1 MYLSLQCIGCRHVNL
16 YGRYIKKKAK
26 HQKCLPSVSVFC
38 FCFVGQVGGG
48 QVLFQG
54 VSCGVCFAR
63 HSMGREKK
71 GFYFICLLSAPAA
84 TIPTPF
90 RYLVYLSF
98 TLYTFLHK
106 MPLLQKG
113 LVLAS
118 SLVALCHGDPATTP
132 VDDATVVLTAGML
145 PGEEGVSASLPIHL
159 EFLSSA
165 GNPAWPDISA
175 PRVLPGA
182 RLQDPPAHLRLLPT
196 TLSNWDLAAGTEVTY
211 SCPNEPSLIDV
222 CDAWVFFYA
231 CPQSCVRTYQGGLAA
246 MLTNTPGWER
256 TQCAPRFTTGAAG
269 TNFAHPMGSF
279 RMQLAPGTS
288 TSFTL
293 RANAEFV
300 AFGIDKD
307 GVDCTQ
313 HLTVGA
319 CPVAGGRCK
328 WDGASCQNNNCQGR
342 YGPPPPCTE
351 CPWEGFVVRP
361 SSDGPFRGLPN

>member
-1 MYLSLQCIGCRHVNL
+1 MPRTRPDPTQPPTHTLLQTPGSL
-16 YGRYIKKKAK
+16 YI
-26 HQKCLPSVSVFC
+26 
-38 FCFVGQVGGG
+38 
-48 QVLFQG
+48 
-54 VSCGVCFAR
+54 
-63 HSMGREKK
+63 
-71 GFYFICLLSAPAA
+71 
-84 TIPTPF
+84 
-90 RYLVYLSF
+90 
-98 TLYTFLHK
+98 YT

-118 SLVALCHGDPATTP
+118 LVALSHANAPMTP
-132 VDDATVVLTAGML
+132 LTAVVTVTR
-145 PGEEGVSASLPIHL
+145 PPTPSSDAVSASLPIHL

-175 PRVLPGA
+175 PTVVPGA

-231 CPQSCVRTYQGGLAA
+231 CPQSCVRTYQGGLPGLLAV
-246 MLTNTPGWER
+246 TPGWER
-256 TQCAPRFTTGAAG
+256 TQCAPRFTTGAPG
-269 TNFAHPMGSF
+269 TSFVHPMGSF
-279 RMQLAPGTS
+279 RKQLAPGTS
-288 TSFTL
+288 TTFTL
-293 RANAEFV
+293 PANAEFV

-319 CPVAGGRCK
+319 CPVAGGRCT
-328 WDGASCQNNNCQGR
+328 WDGSSCKNNNCQGR

-351 CPWEGFVVRP
+351 CPWEGLVSRP
-361 SSDGPFRGLPN
+361 PSDGPFTGSP